1 MSYRLRLNPAGS
13 SGTEFVS
20 LATGITG
27 NLGTQN
33 YSYRIK
39 GILNAMP
46 TVAGNTGAFA
56 FIGSAGNAQSNGICV
71 YSTGA
76 VNVLSG
82 GTLRYGTLAGF
93 LSAGEPFD
101 FTVNHVNTGA
111 WTITN
116 NITSTVVAS
125 GTYTAS
131 TSWSASL
138 NNIGRLNSSTTH
150 YLNADIELIEVT
162 GQHTNGRVW
171 DANLSNGTGTILP
184 TTVGTNQGT
193 LTNFGGATDSWW
205 IYYSDVEEH
214 FGTFTAAASIARA
227 LSSEKQGLGL
237 YTSSMFVNSSWAVTH
252 ASTGGFSA
260 TYSITRSLTS
270 SKEVSLTKPNQSLVA
285 GKTFTQSKEVSV
297 SKPNQSLFTGT
308 SLTQSK
314 QAIVNKPTQSLL
326 AAIGFTQAKEV
337 NVAKPTTLL
346 HENSAFTWE
355 IFYGVGGTFASVMQL
370 TKTLASN
377 KESSSTLSG
386 SLLATGSVNSSK
398 EIATAF
404 NSGMQTGFSGIS
416 SEKQTLANIY
426 AEMVSGF
433 SITSSKESG
442 SYFARTMRI
451 DDRFSGG
458 TDEAGRPRVITYS
471 TNVLSKR
478 SYQTSATITRIV

>member
-1 MSYRLRLNPAGS
+1 MSY
-13 SGTEFVS
+13 
-20 LATGITG
+20 
-27 NLGTQN
+27 
-33 YSYRIK
+33 
-39 GILNAMP
+39 AMS
-46 TVAGNTGAFA
+46 TVG
-56 FIGSAGNAQSNGICV
+56 Q
-71 YSTGA
+71 
-76 VNVLSG
+76 G
-82 GTLRYGTLAGF
+82 GTSYIAVPL
-93 LSAGEPFD
+93 
-101 FTVNHVNTGA
+101 
-111 WTITN
+111 
-116 NITSTVVAS
+116 
-125 GTYTAS
+125 
-131 TSWSASL
+131 WSAASA
-138 NNIGRLNSSTTH
+138 T
-150 YLNADIELIEVT
+150 EVT
-162 GQHTNGRVW
+162 GGYYVRIKFKVESLAAVNHLVGSSAATSGSLRTTTTGALLFRNNSADLITSATSLIVPGQIHTAIFRRIYTPTSSIQLELDGSIVG
-171 DANLSNGTGTILP
+171 ST
-184 TTVGTNQGT
+184 TTVTLGWLANVNQIARFSNTARSDITVYEFEVFNGASSYQAKWDDTGASGSGVNWADDTATRNLVMTNPVVV
-193 LTNFGGATDSWW
+193 NNSWW

-227 LSSEKQGLGL
+227 LSSEKQSLGS
-237 YTSSMFVNSSWAVTH
+237 YTSSMLANSSWTVERS
-252 ASTGGFSA
+252 STGGFSA
-260 TYSITRSLTS
+260 TCSITRSLTS

-285 GKTFTQSKEVSV
+285 GKTFTQSKEAAV

-308 SLTQSK
+308 NLTQSK
-314 QAIVNKPTQSLL
+314 QAIVAKPTQSLL
-326 AAIGFTQAKEV
+326 AAAGFTQAKEV
-337 NVAKPTTLL
+337 NVAKPTTFLN
-346 HENSAFTWE
+346 ESSAFTWE

-404 NSGMQTGFSGIS
+404 NSGMQTGFSGVS

>member
-1 MSYRLRLNPAGS
+1 MSYAMSTVGQGGSVYLTVPLCSINAGTNTDISGIEFDIQPLTGNSAGFFNIAGVSGSNVTVLRI
-13 SGTEFVS
+13 EV
-20 LATGITG
+20 ATGI
-27 NLGTQN
+27 LQWRYSGTVYLSSAAGVAPMN
-33 YSYRIK
+33 ERARYGAEWDESNSSLYLTKNGERIA
-39 GILNAMP
+39 GP
-46 TVAGNTGAFA
+46 YVASSALHTNIAWSQIGRVGTSSPSPQAFELY
-56 FIGSAGNAQSNGICV
+56 GVRTYGGNATYQAQWDE
-71 YSTGA
+71 TG
-76 VNVLSG
+76 
-82 GTLRYGTLAGF
+82 
-93 LSAGEPFD
+93 
-101 FTVNHVNTGA
+101 
-111 WTITN
+111 
-116 NITSTVVAS
+116 AS
-125 GTYTAS
+125 GTGGNWADDTA
-131 TSWSASL
+131 TR
-138 NNIGRLNSSTTH
+138 NIT
-150 YLNADIELIEVT
+150 IT
-162 GQHTNGRVW
+162 GHT
-171 DANLSNGTGTILP
+171 
-184 TTVGTNQGT
+184 
-193 LTNFGGATDSWW
+193 GAADSWW
-205 IYYSDVEEH
+205 LFYSDVEEH

-237 YTSSMFVNSSWAVTH
+237 YASSMVTSSSWTVEPSSYGSFSTSYTVN
-252 ASTGGFSA
+252 
-260 TYSITRSLTS
+260 RSLVS

-285 GKTFTQSKEVSV
+285 GKTFTQSKETSV

-326 AAIGFTQAKEV
+326 AATVFTQAKEV
-337 NVAKPTTLL
+337 NVAKPTTFL

>member
-1 MSYRLRLNPAGS
+1 MSYAMSTVGQGGSVYLTVPLCSINAGANTDVSGIEFDINP
-13 SGTEFVS
+13 
-20 LATGITG
+20 I
-27 NLGTQN
+27 
-33 YSYRIK
+33 
-39 GILNAMP
+39 
-46 TVAGNTGAFA
+46 
-56 FIGSAGNAQSNGICV
+56 AGNAAGFFNIAGISGTNVTALRIEVATGVLQWRHSGTVYLQSAAGVAPMNERAKYGAEYEESTTSLYLTKNGARIAGPYV
-71 YSTGA
+71 ATANSLTTNIAWNQIGRVGTSSPSPQAFELYGVRTYGGNATYQTQWDDTGA
-76 VNVLSG
+76 SG
-82 GTLRYGTLAGF
+82 SGVIWADDTATRNITITG
-93 LSAGEPFD
+93 
-101 FTVNHVNTGA
+101 HTGA
-111 WTITN
+111 
-116 NITSTVVAS
+116 A
-125 GTYTAS
+125 
-131 TSWSASL
+131 
-138 NNIGRLNSSTTH
+138 
-150 YLNADIELIEVT
+150 
-162 GQHTNGRVW
+162 
-171 DANLSNGTGTILP
+171 
-184 TTVGTNQGT
+184 
-193 LTNFGGATDSWW
+193 DSWW
-205 IYYSDVEEH
+205 LFYSDVEEH

-237 YTSSMFVNSSWAVTH
+237 YASSMVTSSSWTVEPSSYGSFSTSYTVN
-252 ASTGGFSA
+252 
-260 TYSITRSLTS
+260 RSLVS

-285 GKTFTQSKEVSV
+285 GKTFTQSKEAAV

-308 SLTQSK
+308 NLTQSK
-314 QAIVNKPTQSLL
+314 QATVNKPTQSLL

-337 NVAKPTTLL
+337 NVAKPTTFL

-442 SYFARTMRI
+442 SYFARTMSI